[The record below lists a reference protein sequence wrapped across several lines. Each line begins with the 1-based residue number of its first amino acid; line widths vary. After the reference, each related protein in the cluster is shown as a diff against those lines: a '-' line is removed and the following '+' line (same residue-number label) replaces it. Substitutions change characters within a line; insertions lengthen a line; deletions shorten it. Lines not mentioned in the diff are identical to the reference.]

1 MSKQTRT
8 RGEDYE
14 APVPV
19 PRAARTQGRPE
30 VWSETW
36 ITQAAF
42 MARNGATDVEMA
54 KELGCAL
61 STFYLR
67 MNQYPA
73 FSEAVN
79 AGKAAYDQRVE
90 NSLARRAIG
99 YEYETEKV
107 FSNGLRLKV
116 IEHVP
121 PDTTAQIFWLKNRRP
136 NEWRDRKET
145 EIIVPVT
152 DDAALVDA
160 RGAALA
166 ALALFSEAQYD
177 PAATGML
184 LEATANAEESDD
196 GDDRGDFEQDGQG
209 SRAEPGRA
217 GLRLSDAAD
226 DDWERGDDL
235 DPGEL

>member
-19 PRAARTQGRPE
+19 PKAKRTQGRPE
-30 VWSETW
+30 SWSETW

-42 MARNGATDVEMA
+42 MARNGATDAEMA

-99 YEYETEKV
+99 YEHETEKV
-107 FSNGLRLKV
+107 FSNGLRVKV
-116 IEHVP
+116 VEHVP

-145 EIIVPVT
+145 EIIVPVDEDT
-152 DDAALVDA
+152 AAQLDS
-160 RGAALA
+160 RSAALA
-166 ALALFSEAQYD
+166 ALALFNEAQYD
-177 PAATGML
+177 PTAAGIL

-196 GDDRGDFEQDGQG
+196 GEDSYPQG
-209 SRAEPGRA
+209 A
-217 GLRLSDAAD
+217 GEGVRQGAVDSASD
-226 DDWERGDDL
+226 DDWDEPSGYDL

>member
-1 MSKQTRT
+1 MSTKQTRT
-8 RGEDYE
+8 RGEDYQAP
-14 APVPV
+14 APVPKIK
-19 PRAARTQGRPE
+19 RTQGRPE

-67 MNQYPA
+67 MNQYPQ

-79 AGKAAYDQRVE
+79 AGKAAYDQRVS

-99 YEYETEKV
+99 YEHETEKV
-107 FSNGLRLKV
+107 FSNGLRVKV

-121 PDTTAQIFWLKNRRP
+121 PDTTAQIFWLKNRQP
-136 NEWRDRKET
+136 DLWRDRKET
-145 EIIVPVT
+145 EIIVPDT
-152 DDAALVDA
+152 SDEPGQIDA

-166 ALALFSEAQYD
+166 ALALFNEAQYD
-177 PAATGML
+177 PGATGML
-184 LEATANAEESDD
+184 LEATANAEETDD
-196 GDDRGDFEQDGQG
+196 GEPTNPRGAPAADPDGQ
-209 SRAEPGRA
+209 RDA
-217 GLRLSDAAD
+217 LSGD
-226 DDWERGDDL
+226 DDWGDEPAGYDI